1 MNWLSKSQKLIIRS
15 ELKLIAITF
24 YIIIIFKKSSFVWA
38 IFEFIHKAI
47 ICWELIKLSEQCY
60 LFELMIYKKIFQL
73 FFIKNQMLY
82 LWFVIISSHTYK
94 SLALEKYLNFKGND

>member
-1 MNWLSKSQKLIIRS
+1 
-15 ELKLIAITF
+15 
-24 YIIIIFKKSSFVWA
+24 
-38 IFEFIHKAI
+38 
-47 ICWELIKLSEQCY
+47 
-60 LFELMIYKKIFQL
+60 MIYKKIFQL